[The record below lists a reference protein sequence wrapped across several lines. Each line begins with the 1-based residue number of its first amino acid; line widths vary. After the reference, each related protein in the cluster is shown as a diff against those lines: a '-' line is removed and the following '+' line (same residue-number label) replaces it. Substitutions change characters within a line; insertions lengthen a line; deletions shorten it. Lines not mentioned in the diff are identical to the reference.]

1 MIVDALSKIGE
12 RDELDAFLYCS
23 SFFVCSRSIPRCLKY
38 DNYDLSRQPFAGRPW
53 SHLDAVKHYKG
64 KEAAKIAKDGRAPS
78 TSSRKSQPKGISD
91 KSDCSESTDKG
102 TTTPDFMF
110 RVLRDGVVE
119 KFCAVGELKLRTKS
133 ESQSIWYLST
143 AFAVFECQLG
153 FTIVDWSFC
162 LLAMMEDEHGR
173 DVVVLEANDK
183 AVKKF
188 HSQYGDVLSAKT
200 WITLKRSGA
209 ICRIRCLL
217 ETRKSIK
224 RLEIALR
231 VPFCS

>member
-1 MIVDALSKIGE
+1 
-12 RDELDAFLYCS
+12 
-23 SFFVCSRSIPRCLKY
+23 
-38 DNYDLSRQPFAGRPW
+38 
-53 SHLDAVKHYKG
+53 
-64 KEAAKIAKDGRAPS
+64 
-78 TSSRKSQPKGISD
+78 
-91 KSDCSESTDKG
+91 
-102 TTTPDFMF
+102 
-110 RVLRDGVVE
+110 
-119 KFCAVGELKLRTKS
+119 
-133 ESQSIWYLST
+133 
-143 AFAVFECQLG
+143 
-153 FTIVDWSFC
+153 
-162 LLAMMEDEHGR
+162 MMEDEHGR